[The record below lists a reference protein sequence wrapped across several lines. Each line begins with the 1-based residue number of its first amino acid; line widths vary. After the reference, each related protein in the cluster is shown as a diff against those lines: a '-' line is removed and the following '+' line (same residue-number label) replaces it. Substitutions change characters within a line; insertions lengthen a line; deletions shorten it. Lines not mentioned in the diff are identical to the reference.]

1 MTIIPF
7 LPLGS
12 EVLNSIVRIK
22 LDKVGRRLEQ
32 NQSLEFVYDDKVVE
46 QITARCQDRESG
58 ARNIDHI
65 VNKTLLPLI
74 STEIL
79 SHIGEEKSFSKLQL
93 EIDDKGEFNVELIA

>member
-1 MTIIPF
+1 MRVKF
-7 LPLGS
+7 
-12 EVLNSIVRIK
+12 VLTM
-22 LDKVGRRLEQ
+22 
-32 NQSLEFVYDDKVVE
+32 DDVVVNDQVVD

-79 SHIGEEKSFSKLQL
+79 SQIGAENSFNQLQL
-93 EIDDKGEFNVELIA
+93 SIDDQGEFNVELIA